1 MSFKWFWNMKSVL
14 IISEN
19 KKNADTLRTACRQHN
34 LLVEKYADVFAGI
47 ERMRQCLFDVVI
59 LDAESNGFS
68 PVKAIRL
75 IKHFDPEARIIVHTS
90 QNSRQLEVSVR
101 KEQIFYFHVNSFG
114 VEEIILAVLAALG
127 LSCARRDVG
136 DHRRILLVDSDTDF
150 LALQSA
156 VLERH
161 GYHVVSASSLE
172 TARKLIDSWHPHLI
186 CLDICMPSDMAGLQ
200 FARQLGQEQETSMI
214 PILFMSSETSVSFPL
229 SESVDSDRWL
239 EKPFASDVF
248 ISTIQS
254 YLRES
259 A

>member
-1 MSFKWFWNMKSVL
+1 MKSVL

-19 KKNADTLRTACRQHN
+19 KKNADTLRAACRQHN
-34 LLVEKYADVFAGI
+34 LLVEGYADVFAGI
-47 ERMRQCLFDVVI
+47 ERMRECHFDVVV
-59 LDAESNGFS
+59 LDAESNCFS

-75 IKHFDPEARIIVHTS
+75 IKRFDPDARIIVHTS
-90 QNSRQLEVSVR
+90 RNSRQLEVSIR

-127 LSCARRDVG
+127 LSCARREVD
-136 DHRRILLVDSDTDF
+136 DQRRILLVDDDTDF

-161 GYHVVSASSLE
+161 GYHVVSASNLDA
-172 TARKLIDSWHPHLI
+172 ARELIASWHPHLI
-186 CLDICMPSDMAGLQ
+186 CLDIRMPSQKEGLQ
-200 FARQLGQEQETSMI
+200 FARQLRQDQETSMI
-214 PILFMSSETSVSFPL
+214 PILFMR
-229 SESVDSDRWL
+229 SDRSPSLPMSATVDNDLWI

-248 ISTIQS
+248 VSTIQN